1 MIRRFPDETGLQH
14 QLTLYVRRGCHLCTD
29 MAQALERLRPAY
41 GFDYREVDID
51 ADPKLARRYGTRVP
65 VLAEGAT
72 EQAAG
77 LEETSSSVPPRSVT
91 AFWTSNGWPGTCA
104 GRGTGGCCE

>member
-1 MIRRFPDETGLQH
+1 VIRRFPDETGLQH

-29 MAQALERLRPAY
+29 MAQALERLRPVY

-72 EQAAG
+72 EICDCFLDEQRLTG
-77 LEETSSSVPPRSVT
+77 HLRRE
-91 AFWTSNGWPGTCA
+91 GD
-104 GRGTGGCCE
+104 GRLL